1 MDFSLISAIVDGL
14 IFIIVV
20 GMGVRTFVIQR
31 RVENMEEIIVH
42 WNNKAAELAN
52 SIEEA
57 QHEAMDEFFEAQNS
71 QTIREWDN
79 A

>member
-1 MDFSLISAIVDGL
+1 
-14 IFIIVV
+14 
-20 GMGVRTFVIQR
+20 
-31 RVENMEEIIVH
+31 MEEIIVH

-57 QHEAMDEFFEAQNS
+57 QHDAMEEFFEAQNS